1 MRTLLLLLIVNCFS
15 IPLLAQSSIRI
26 TTPAVTTLS
35 SANTMLGVS
44 VGNTSLTGDYNTFMG
59 YQAGRDVT
67 SGSRNVLVG
76 YQAGVVITGGSNNTF
91 LGFLA
96 GSDNTLG
103 GNNTF
108 LGSGAGTG
116 NTSGSFNTFIGDG
129 SGAVN
134 TTGINNTFIGKSAG
148 VKNVGGDYNTFLG
161 YSAGNQNTEGIYNTF
176 VGYFAGTTNLTGNS
190 NTVVGYMADVS
201 SSSLINA
208 TAIGYRAKVALSNAL
223 VLGDP
228 NSSSLRV
235 GIGTD
240 SPQFLLDVRGTIN
253 IGEKG
258 TLKFS
263 HLKNPS
269 LRNNSTDQFLS
280 VNEQGET
287 VLARYRLTID
297 NPDQWADK
305 VFSSNYHLRPL
316 PEVEDFILS
325 HKHLP
330 GIPSAEEV
338 ARNGADPTQLMSRL
352 LEKVEE
358 LTLYMIQ
365 MKKENDELRR
375 QLNARQ

>member
-1 MRTLLLLLIVNCFS
+1 MRTLSLLLIANCFS
-15 IPLLAQSSIRI
+15 MPLLAQSSIRI
-26 TTPAVTTLS
+26 TTPAVSTLS

-44 VGNTSLTGDYNTFMG
+44 VGNTTLTGDFNTFMG
-59 YQAGRDVT
+59 YQAGQDVT
-67 SGSRNVLVG
+67 SGSRNVLAG
-76 YQAGVVITGGSNNTF
+76 YRAGAGITAGSNNTF

-96 GSDNTLG
+96 GSENLLG

-108 LGSGAGTG
+108 VGSGAGTG

-134 TTGINNTFIGKSAG
+134 TNGGYNTFLGKSAG
-148 VKNVGGDYNTFLG
+148 VKNVGGNFNTFVG
-161 YSAGNQNTEGIYNTF
+161 YNAGNQNTAGIYNTF
-176 VGYFAGTTNLTGNS
+176 VGYLAGTTNLTGNS
-190 NTVVGYMADVS
+190 NTVVGHMADVS
-201 SSSLINA
+201 SSSLVNA
-208 TAIGYRAKVALSNAL
+208 TAVGYRAKVALSNAL

-253 IGEKG
+253 IGDQG

-269 LRNNSTDQFLS
+269 LRNGSTNQFLS

-287 VLARYRLTID
+287 VLANYRLTIES
-297 NPDQWADK
+297 PDQWADK
-305 VFSSNYHLRPL
+305 VFSGNYHLRSL
-316 PEVEDFILS
+316 PEVEAFILN

-338 ARNGADPTQLMSRL
+338 ARNGADPTQLISRL

-365 MKKENDELRR
+365 MKKENEELYR
-375 QLNARQ
+375 QLNARK